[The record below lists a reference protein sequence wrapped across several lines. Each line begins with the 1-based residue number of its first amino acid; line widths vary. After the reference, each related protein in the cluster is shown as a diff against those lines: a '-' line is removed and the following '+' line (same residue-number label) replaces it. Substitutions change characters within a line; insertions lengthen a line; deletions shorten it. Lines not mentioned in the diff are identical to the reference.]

1 MWSYKN
7 SSIKI
12 WRVAFMS
19 IDLTEASCE
28 RHYFIQICQSWNN
41 ELVHRDQ
48 CCERVCV
55 WSVLPQAC
63 FDCRP
68 RKISK
73 RWMKNPALCANVPT
87 QHQFDKKYVRNTAR
101 CHALIKTSL
110 LHNPGS
116 FGISMCF
123 SVSVRCLVHAVKSS
137 AVSYSK
143 IRASSARC
151 QFDVCRH
158 ELSFGCKRK
167 DGCCFAHS
175 LIELQIWTLQRDTG
189 TQTHGLHLHSLHA
202 SHIQKENRSTKK
214 LHKHDIWSIFKK
226 HLILV
231 KYLYERQIHR
241 KRFEFES
248 QGKLCLFCPMG
259 NMCLLQ
265 LLNDVLNDQMWYLN
279 KIKNSSSKV
288 FTPHDLKAFLL
299 EHQLMLKLL

>member
-55 WSVLPQAC
+55 VCPSTGLFWLQTQKDQQTLDEESRSVCERTDTAPVWQE
-63 FDCRP
+63 
-68 RKISK
+68 
-73 RWMKNPALCANVPT
+73 
-87 QHQFDKKYVRNTAR
+87 VREKHSTLSRINKDVTAAQSWIIWYKHVFFR
-101 CHALIKTSL
+101 L
-110 LHNPGS
+110 
-116 FGISMCF
+116 
-123 SVSVRCLVHAVKSS
+123 SVRCLVHAVKSS

-175 LIELQIWTLQRDTG
+175 LVELQIWTLQRDTG
-189 TQTHGLHLHSLHA
+189 TQTHALHLHSLHA
-202 SHIQKENRSTKK
+202 SHIQKENISTKK
-214 LHKHDIWSIFKK
+214 LHKHDI
-226 HLILV
+226 
-231 KYLYERQIHR
+231 
-241 KRFEFES
+241 
-248 QGKLCLFCPMG
+248 
-259 NMCLLQ
+259 
-265 LLNDVLNDQMWYLN
+265 
-279 KIKNSSSKV
+279 
-288 FTPHDLKAFLL
+288 
-299 EHQLMLKLL
+299 